1 MEAPKAFGPFE
12 VRGELGRGASGVVFV
27 GWDAKSD
34 RTAAIKLFNT
44 IPKHVTGTISRVKRD
59 AQAAGALG
67 HPNVAAVLG
76 VGDHEG

>member
-1 MEAPKAFGPFE
+1 
-12 VRGELGRGASGVVFV
+12 VVFV
-27 GWDAKSD
+27 GWDAESD

-44 IPKHVTGTISRVKRD
+44 VPKDLSGTISRVKRD

-76 VGDHEG
+76 VGTTTAGRGSRPSSSRA